1 MIDNDLLYHWA
12 PAKCRRSINR
22 YGLRPTTATSASM
35 TFADLIDSYSEG
47 HARIHYDIEDQLV
60 CFKAICFSFDPAK
73 AWALSGACTATPGS
87 RWDLWMA
94 RINETDIVYP
104 EPSLGFRMQE
114 VRVANRIPKS
124 RVWHVG
130 LRVVKSTWETKGN
143 ER

>member
-1 MIDNDLLYHWA
+1 MIDNDLLYHWS
-12 PAKCRRSINR
+12 PAKCRRAINR
-22 YGLRPTTATSASM
+22 HGLRPSTPTTAAMS
-35 TFADLIDSYSEG
+35 FAHLIDSYSK
-47 HARIHYDIEDQLV
+47 AQIHYEIEDELV

-73 AWALSGACTATPGS
+73 AWALSGACDPRPGS

-94 RINETDIVYP
+94 RISEDDIVYP

-114 VRVANRIPKS
+114 VRVANRIPKN

-130 LRVVKSTWETKGN
+130 LRIVKSTWETKGN